1 MIRLDKVK
9 IISSIDNIKEIDE
22 EKFSIIV
29 KNGIITEYKYTQL
42 SPYSLYIEKD
52 LEEGE
57 LVLEFTGKILR
68 DRYPELIS
76 KENIRECLN
85 NINDLGV
92 CWIDVDAILQ
102 DGVVTKADVSMD
114 AECGEIK
121 AITEGICANVKNNRK
136 YIVERKKDNLIIR
149 NNNQTKNLQLR
160 LCIYD
165 KLAEMKQGCNRDFLS
180 SLPNK
185 DEMLQYFRNKVRFE
199 MNLNSKEQIRR
210 RLHIAHT
217 SIRNVLDAEVA
228 PIKPFLDE
236 ILVEQPTPRAIKSM
250 RDYDRW
256 QTLQA
261 NDYDLKKLETIV
273 RKYKADG
280 TRISQAMKPY
290 TDMCYYLKND
300 GSESIR
306 EQLDNLLCEDIYI
319 HRVYQFKN
327 RTL

>member
-149 NNNQTKNLQLR
+149 NNNQTKNLQMR

-165 KLAEMKQGCNRDFLS
+165 KYAEMQQAGNRDFLDA
-180 SLPNK
+180 LPNK
-185 DEMLQYFRNKVRFE
+185 EDMLQYFRNRVRFE

-210 RLHIAHT
+210 RLCIHQTRI
-217 SIRNVLDAEVA
+217 NDVLGAA
-228 PIKPFLDE
+228 KSPIKHFLDE

-261 NDYDLKKLETIV
+261 NDYDLKRVESIV
-273 RKYKADG
+273 RQYKAVG

-290 TDMCYYLKND
+290 TDICTHIKND

-306 EQLDNLLCEDIYI
+306 EQLNNLLCEDVHIR
-319 HRVYQFKN
+319 RVYQIN
-327 RTL
+327 DHTL